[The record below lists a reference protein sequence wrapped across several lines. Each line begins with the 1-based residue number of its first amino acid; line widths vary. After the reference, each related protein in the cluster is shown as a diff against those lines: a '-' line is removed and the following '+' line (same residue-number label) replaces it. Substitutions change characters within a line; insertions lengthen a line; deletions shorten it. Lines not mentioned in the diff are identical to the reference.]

1 LVVQCQLRRIR
12 YSITI
17 ISIVH
22 PGQTPRSSQV
32 NPNLLLE
39 PNDHSLARLIR
50 SIWTNVCNKAHDRT
64 LLVQAIPA
72 MLVVR
77 ILLTLK
83 TPWTRELWAIVERT
97 EHIVSVVSRIWY
109 DSLRTLSNME
119 EFWSMHSLELFL
131 WVRCLVSAG
140 FALARVVI
148 EIFAPNNDCKNA
160 GWMLRIALKFF
171 WYSHRRIIE
180 PSFVLPLY
188 FMWRDLS
195 LTALTTISL
204 RERQT
209 LNYRLTLI
217 IFFKLRSRLASLL

>member
-1 LVVQCQLRRIR
+1 
-12 YSITI
+12 
-17 ISIVH
+17 
-22 PGQTPRSSQV
+22 
-32 NPNLLLE
+32 
-39 PNDHSLARLIR
+39 
-50 SIWTNVCNKAHDRT
+50 
-64 LLVQAIPA
+64 
-72 MLVVR
+72 
-77 ILLTLK
+77 
-83 TPWTRELWAIVERT
+83 
-97 EHIVSVVSRIWY
+97 
-109 DSLRTLSNME
+109 
-119 EFWSMHSLELFL
+119 MHSLELFL

-217 IFFKLRSRLASLL
+217 IFFKLRSRLASLLQFYVYERNLRAWDTSPRGAHNLNFPLLLDLVTIFLSLLDHRRLFLGKRRCKCNARHRLAFAHS